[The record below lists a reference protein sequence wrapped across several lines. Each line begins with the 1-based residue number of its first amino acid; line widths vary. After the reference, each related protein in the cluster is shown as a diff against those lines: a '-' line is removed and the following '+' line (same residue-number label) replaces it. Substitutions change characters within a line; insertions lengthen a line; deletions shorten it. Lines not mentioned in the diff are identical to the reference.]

1 MHLTAL
7 LNVVR
12 RRRMAV
18 AGGQERRAAAF
29 AASIRPRRL
38 RDGGVIDEPAR
49 TDAPGDDRRSHADGV
64 ANRGR
69 LGFRRNVTPRKK
81 TPVMK

>member
-12 RRRMAV
+12 RWRMAV

-29 AASIRPRRL
+29 AASIREVAY
-38 RDGGVIDEPAR
+38 DG
-49 TDAPGDDRRSHADGV
+49 S
-64 ANRGR
+64 
-69 LGFRRNVTPRKK
+69 
-81 TPVMK
+81 